1 VTVLLLNIS
10 DEPIGVIALRRAVS
24 LLMADKADLVAA
36 APGRELRSVSA
47 RAPFPSIL
55 RLRRYV
61 SVPRRGAAWTRRG
74 VLIRD
79 QYTCQYC
86 GVRMHAREAT
96 VDHVVPQW
104 QCRKQGAN
112 PNTWSNTVA
121 CCAKCQNRKGGRS
134 LHDAGMRFYHPGF
147 EPRTPRANYL
157 VLRSDIAPEW
167 KQYVRW

>member
-1 VTVLLLNIS
+1 LLLNIS

-24 LLMADKADLVAA
+24 LLLADKADLVAA
-36 APGRELRSVSA
+36 APRRELRSVSQ
-47 RAPFPSIL
+47 RRPFPSIL

-61 SVPRRGAAWTRRG
+61 SVPRRGAAWSRRG

-79 QYTCQYC
+79 QCTCQYC
-86 GVRMHAREAT
+86 GARMNAREAT
-96 VDHVVPQW
+96 VDHVVAQW
-104 QCRKQGAN
+104 HCRKLGIR

-121 CCAKCQNRKGGRS
+121 CCARCQNRKGGRS
-134 LHDAGMRFYHPGF
+134 LHDAGMRFYKPDF

-167 KQYVRW
+167 RQYIRW